1 LDKIGLLAADLL
13 VFDRHRLAW
22 RLATRAMLA
31 LLLPFLASYAFNQ
44 PLLIFVGIGGFL
56 LAIGDRLDDG
66 DRLQFF
72 RIALGS
78 ILGAMAIASGT
89 LAGASLPWALAGTLV
104 WCGVVGLMAAYGNA
118 YAALGLP
125 VAWAFVEL
133 GVPAPDHSLGY
144 AATLAAAWLS
154 GGMLVAATTWM
165 VRIGGTSAPLR
176 ERTAACY
183 RALADLFAAGRHRG
197 EDRETVSSETRVRSA
212 IAEASRSAEAAR
224 RGQQGIEWRRQVML
238 IALADQ
244 LFKDGA
250 AWREAG
256 TDGAG
261 SSVSQLLAAAARQIV
276 SGGPSADIER
286 LR

>member
-1 LDKIGLLAADLL
+1 MVVGYLDKIGLLAADLL

-56 LAIGDRLDDG
+56 LAIGDSVDDG

-176 ERTAACY
+176 ERTAAC
-183 RALADLFAAGRHRG
+183 
-197 EDRETVSSETRVRSA
+197 
-212 IAEASRSAEAAR
+212 
-224 RGQQGIEWRRQVML
+224 
-238 IALADQ
+238 
-244 LFKDGA
+244 
-250 AWREAG
+250 
-256 TDGAG
+256 
-261 SSVSQLLAAAARQIV
+261 
-276 SGGPSADIER
+276 
-286 LR
+286 